1 MSAQMHK
8 IERNSNIDKT
18 KGLLIFL
25 VVFGHFVERYMGW
38 HGDLSGALLRFI
50 YAVHMPAFIFISG
63 MFFKLENWKD
73 NFYRYFSIF
82 LAFQVLYILFDYF
95 LNGGA
100 VYRWLSTPY
109 WIMWF
114 MFTLSMYCLITP
126 ILIKHKMA
134 LFISVGL
141 SIYIGLVGTDNY
153 PFSIGR
159 TLSFLPFFILGVLY
173 GKKIASI
180 LFEKSYFTTISI
192 AILTVLGLLSYSIDL
207 QPSWLF
213 GVANINNYYG
223 SVFFE
228 VFVKIS
234 LLITSIVSILSIM
247 KLSKFLPNF
256 FDTLGKRSLS
266 IYLFH
271 GFIVILISK
280 YVDFS
285 QPEYVMAMVCFA
297 ASLAT
302 CIVLKEHIFGT
313 AVTRLSKPIM
323 NVFR

>member
-1 MSAQMHK
+1 MGK
-8 IERNSNIDKT
+8 IGAGFSFGFIHI
-18 KGLLIFL
+18 LIFL

-141 SIYIGLVGTDNY
+141 SIYIG
-153 PFSIGR
+153 
-159 TLSFLPFFILGVLY
+159 
-173 GKKIASI
+173 
-180 LFEKSYFTTISI
+180 
-192 AILTVLGLLSYSIDL
+192 
-207 QPSWLF
+207 
-213 GVANINNYYG
+213 
-223 SVFFE
+223 
-228 VFVKIS
+228 
-234 LLITSIVSILSIM
+234 
-247 KLSKFLPNF
+247 
-256 FDTLGKRSLS
+256 
-266 IYLFH
+266 
-271 GFIVILISK
+271 
-280 YVDFS
+280 
-285 QPEYVMAMVCFA
+285 
-297 ASLAT
+297 
-302 CIVLKEHIFGT
+302 
-313 AVTRLSKPIM
+313 
-323 NVFR
+323 